1 MQPRDSSDGRATDC
15 RCKKEFRWPGVR
27 ITLARFIFYLY
38 IAGDVAQMVE
48 CLLSMRKVVGSMPT
62 VSINGRVSSGY
73 DISFTPKRS
82 PVQSRP

>member
-1 MQPRDSSDGRATDC
+1 MIAQMVERRTVDVKKNSVGRVFESLSRDLY
-15 RCKKEFRWPGVR
+15 FN
-27 ITLARFIFYLY
+27 LY

-62 VSINGRVSSGY
+62 VSIMVAWSSGY
-73 DISFTPKRS
+73 DVSFTPKRS